1 VSYGNYFPFY
11 NFFGI
16 GNNTQKTEE
25 LYDARYYRAR
35 YKCFTVQNFG
45 ERVFWQRSVFRVGPS
60 YEHYNADY
68 ATASQLGQ
76 DLRQQLPGLDNPR
89 PNADFQRLAGLNALL
104 DVDLRN
110 RPSFA
115 QRGVRLLV
123 RHDSYQALTGDKRL
137 VSPRALLSI
146 MARLKSA
153 SRLRGP

>member
-25 LYDARYYRAR
+25 LYDARYYHTR
-35 YKCFTVQNFG
+35 YKGFTVQAFS

-104 DVDLRN
+104 DVDLRTAPRLPSAACTCLCATTRT
-110 RPSFA
+110 RPSPA
-115 QRGVRLLV
+115 TSVWSHPGLC
-123 RHDSYQALTGDKRL
+123 
-137 VSPRALLSI
+137 
-146 MARLKSA
+146 
-153 SRLRGP
+153 